1 TCLYGKYFQRTL
13 FQCIQE
19 EQLKRYLSKADA
31 KVDTF
36 SLPTKSFTNFFQRNF
51 PPLQQVSDL
60 HPSQGKGKNA
70 PLRDFDIHTWQKA

>member
-19 EQLKRYLSKADA
+19 EQQMRYLSKADA

-36 SLPTKSFTNFFQRNF
+36 SLPTKSFTNFFRRF
-51 PPLQQVSDL
+51 LTKIL
-60 HPSQGKGKNA
+60 HII
-70 PLRDFDIHTWQKA
+70 DFMLFKIFT